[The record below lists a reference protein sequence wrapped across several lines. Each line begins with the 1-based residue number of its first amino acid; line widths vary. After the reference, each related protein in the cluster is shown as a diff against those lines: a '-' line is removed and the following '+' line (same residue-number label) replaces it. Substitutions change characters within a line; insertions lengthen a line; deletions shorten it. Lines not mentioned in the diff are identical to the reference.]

1 MSVSNS
7 DVGAFILIIRAP
19 GVEQNL
25 LGGHVVVVN
34 HEGENTGLLRH
45 IAITPNVL
53 AFIESLLILEIVVA
67 LRGKWREAIQMIEV
81 CRMIVG
87 QSPWATVRHGLSIK
101 QDAHERGHERFDR
114 SVPNLAK
121 GAD

>member
-87 QSPWATVRHGLSIK
+87 QSPWATVRHPTWFIHQEGCARK
-101 QDAHERGHERFDR
+101 R
-114 SVPNLAK
+114 S
-121 GAD
+121 